1 MVREEK
7 ITPDNGGE
15 ITISIGDFT
24 NRLLIEMKGVQLEER
39 EKKQN
44 QLNFQSPPCL
54 GGEVKKSES

>member
-24 NRLLIEMKGVQLEER
+24 NRLLIEMKGVHFGVVGLASR
-39 EKKQN
+39 
-44 QLNFQSPPCL
+44 
-54 GGEVKKSES
+54 G

>member
-39 EKKQN
+39 EVEE
-44 QLNFQSPPCL
+44 LISIL
-54 GGEVKKSES
+54 DEIS